1 MLGTQ
6 WFLTL
11 CSSMDIVV
19 LLTARKLM
27 WLRAA
32 REPKFFEVLGVEIM
46 SLATLY
52 HSKMSLFLL
61 YQTFSIFRVTDFSVH
76 WTEVTW
82 LTTLHHSSS
91 NNWNWATKSL
101 NSSFTRYYL
110 WYYFYIYIH
119 IIVSNNY
126 NIPWVYSITEF
137 KRIKCNITEC
147 TMLLALLRIADLIL
161 YCNSKWEWTD
171 IINSQLHSFY
181 ANMEGTHQLWG

>member
-1 MLGTQ
+1 
-6 WFLTL
+6 
-11 CSSMDIVV
+11 
-19 LLTARKLM
+19 
-27 WLRAA
+27 
-32 REPKFFEVLGVEIM
+32 M